1 MPDEAPRVYWD
12 ACVLLSKVNGIAER
26 LPTIEELLR
35 QSRADEVV
43 LLTSVL
49 SQVEVAFAA
58 FEKQQ
63 GTLDQQTEDE
73 IATLWAPGSPVAAV
87 EFYELIADRAR
98 GPMRQAITQG
108 WGSLKPADA
117 SHLATAQQL
126 DVDEFHTYDG
136 DLHKWDGHVGFPVRE
151 PQTAQGV
158 LGSGVNPSSN

>member
-98 GPMRQAITQG
+98 GLMRQAITQG
-108 WGSLKPADA
+108 WGSLNPADA
-117 SHLATAQQL
+117 IHLATAQQL

-136 DLHKWDGHVGFPVRE
+136 DLHKWDGHVDSPCASRR
-151 PQTAQGV
+151 PRKAC
-158 LGSGVNPSSN
+158 SGVG